1 MSEIADNVIFKKDSG
16 EKINVLQKYVGLKA
30 RQGGILTVNFRTP
43 NEDMDQ
49 IKHFFEGM
57 KASEAIKYNIGET
70 GDVDCYFKGVAPLL
84 KQIDEAGF
92 EYSFLSVTLQ
102 ELKKDYDDD
111 IPNGC
116 SC

>member
-1 MSEIADNVIFKKDSG
+1 M
-16 EKINVLQKYVGLKA
+16 L
-30 RQGGILTVNFRTP
+30 
-43 NEDMDQ
+43 
-49 IKHFFEGM
+49 
-57 KASEAIKYNIGET
+57 IG
-70 GDVDCYFKGVAPLL
+70 YFKGVAPLL
-84 KQIDEAGF
+84 KQIDETGF